1 MNPFGALESED
12 DHDDDVDE
20 VTARPTVPVK
30 GSKHDI
36 LARVAAHREQG
47 VVLPASGGHQPPDDA
62 IAAVQA
68 ASFGGA
74 PMTAAAKKKA
84 LKAAKKKARKA
95 QKRQLERYNGQ
106 SPQPASIRQTGNH
119 NAPAGAPSWS
129 GQVSEAFEG
138 ARFDDALVL
147 LEQGR
152 AQKQVPKLG
161 ALQRWVAG
169 LGDGATSQPRS
180 LRLLDA
186 LLRVADGLGVSLK
199 APSTSGTETFMLPK
213 DGGGY
218 GIKMSTEAVV
228 TRVSGVAAA
237 AGLTAGCRILKI
249 DGKPVRRKE
258 EVLAWVQRSPA
269 GKPLELT
276 ATVPKSTAGAAA
288 ASDGELR
295 ELPPWA
301 PTALRFVDG
310 KSPQESVVS
319 VSKILASVHK
329 HADADPDSDAAESST
344 YTDVPSAA
352 KTIENLRVLAH
363 EKGENRTPPNLYD
376 LDIYYPTPGAFP
388 YDELPPKTRRND
400 VPFVPG
406 AFMLSDVLT
415 PRECRMIMGMA
426 EAAGFVPDQPANV
439 DRKLAA
445 ATEAG
450 LGSRAAN
457 FTLFAV
463 SVDALACAT

>member
-1 MNPFGALESED
+1 
-12 DHDDDVDE
+12 
-20 VTARPTVPVK
+20 
-30 GSKHDI
+30 
-36 LARVAAHREQG
+36 
-47 VVLPASGGHQPPDDA
+47 
-62 IAAVQA
+62 
-68 ASFGGA
+68 
-74 PMTAAAKKKA
+74 MTAAAKKKA

-95 QKRQLERYNGQ
+95 QKRQLEQDNGH
-106 SPQPASIRQTGNH
+106 SPQPATIRQNGDAATV
-119 NAPAGAPSWS
+119 ATSWS

-169 LGDGATSQPRS
+169 LGDGATTQPRT
-180 LRLLDA
+180 LLLLDA
-186 LLRVADGLGVSLK
+186 LLRVADGLGVALK
-199 APSTSGTETFMLPK
+199 APSASGTETFMLQK
-213 DGGGY
+213 NAGGY
-218 GIKMSTEAVV
+218 GIKMSPDAVV

-276 ATVPKSTAGAAA
+276 ATVPKSTAAPAA

-295 ELPPWA
+295 EMLPWA
-301 PTALRFVDG
+301 PTALRFVEG
-310 KSPQESVVS
+310 TAPQESVVS
-319 VSKILASVHK
+319 VSKVLASVHK
-329 HADADPDSDAAESST
+329 LADAGPDTAAAESST
-344 YTDVPSAA
+344 YADVPSAA
-352 KTIENLRVLAH
+352 KTIKNLRVLAH
-363 EKGENRTPPNLYD
+363 EKGQNRTPPNLYD

-388 YDELPPKTRRND
+388 YDEPPKTRRDD

-406 AFMLSDVLT
+406 AFVLSDVLT

-463 SVDALACAT
+463 SGRIGMRCICPPLQVRMSTDDSATFIGAG